1 MVRVRP
7 NLDRRGTN
15 NRSDTTMD
23 PAHDLIPMT
32 LLTAGQM
39 GRIAAMVGGADQIH
53 RLRELGLRDGA
64 EVEMVRPGSPCII
77 RLGGQK
83 LGLRSDEMAR
93 VLVRP

>member
-1 MVRVRP
+1 
-7 NLDRRGTN
+7 
-15 NRSDTTMD
+15 
-23 PAHDLIPMT
+23 MT
-32 LLTAGQM
+32 LLAPGQTA
-39 GRIAAMVGGADQIH
+39 RIAAVLGAAEQTQ

-83 LGLRSDEMAR
+83 LGLRSEEIAR